1 MTNLGRAFERFNA
14 ELFREYYRVVVKSNE
29 LEFVEHKGRKVRSEY
44 DITYKDSITRYFK
57 DVPGMHKLLRYVRAD
72 ERIHQVPFLEK
83 VLGLDE
89 EHRVECKFLSDYK
102 SKKIGFNEVA
112 IFSSSLD
119 LTGNATN
126 KSEIITNGWFKDRA
140 IVHADKHAIVLTDR
154 DELVWRDY
162 VRTTMKLGHPPLM
175 PYSVFDRKLEERI
188 RSYA

>member
-14 ELFREYYRVVVKSNE
+14 ELFREYYKVIVKINE
-29 LEFVEHKGRKVRSEY
+29 LEFVEHKGKRVRSEY

-57 DVPGMHKLLRYVRAD
+57 NVPGMHKVLHYVHAD
-72 ERIHQVPFLEK
+72 ERISRIPLLERI
-83 VLGLDE
+83 LGLHE

-102 SKKIGFNEVA
+102 HKKIGFNEVA
-112 IFSSSLD
+112 IFSSSLE
-119 LTGNATN
+119 LTDNATS

-140 IVHADKHAIVLTDR
+140 HVHADRHNIMLTNR

-162 VRTTMKLGHPPLM
+162 LRTTMKLGHPPLM